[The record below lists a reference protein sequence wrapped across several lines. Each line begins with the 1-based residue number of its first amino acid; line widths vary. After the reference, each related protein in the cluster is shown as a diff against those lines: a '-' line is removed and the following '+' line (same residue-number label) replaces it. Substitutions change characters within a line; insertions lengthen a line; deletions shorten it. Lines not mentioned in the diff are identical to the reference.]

1 MRSLFAVEPDDRA
14 FEEVLA
20 RAVGMLR
27 EKARLRPEAYAELS
41 GSRLEGKARETLER
55 AAEGTAFEGTVELV
69 SGQRFPDIVVGG
81 YYGVEVKTTKSD
93 QWKSTGSSVA
103 EGTRVEGVERVYLL
117 FGKMGRPADF
127 RFKPYEDCLAEVVVT
142 HSPRYAIDMDLPP
155 GGTIFDKL
163 GVPYDELRRQEN
175 PIRTILDYYRS
186 RLKPGEEVW
195 WLDRPHVSNIVIRMW
210 QALPEGE
217 QLRYRAAGFAFFPEI
232 LGNSPAKFQRFTMWL
247 ATHEGVVCHNIR
259 DKYTS
264 AGRGDVR
271 VGEEVH
277 RDVPKVLV
285 VLGRLLPAVR
295 GLVEGTPPGELAAY
309 WGGGSVDEADRWACW
324 RRLAARHARTVSPAG
339 FPLEKFLDA
348 EGGIAAEKRYIRAV
362 DMIR

>member
-1 MRSLFAVEPDDRA
+1 MRSLFAVEPDDGA
-14 FEEVLA
+14 FEKVMALA
-20 RAVGMLR
+20 VEMLR
-27 EKARLRPEAYAELS
+27 EEARRFPDEYAALS
-41 GSRLEGKARETLER
+41 GSRLEGKVCEILGR
-55 AAEGTAFEGTVELV
+55 ATAGTPFEGTVELI

-103 EGTRVEGVERVYLL
+103 EGTRIEGVERVYLL

-195 WLDRPHVSNIVIRMW
+195 WLDRSHASSIVIRMW
-210 QALPEGE
+210 QALSTKE
-217 QLRYRAAGFAFFPEI
+217 QLAYRAAGFAFFPEI

-264 AGRGDVR
+264 AGRGDIHL
-271 VGEEVH
+271 GE
-277 RDVPKVLV
+277 RAYPDMPKILV
-285 VLGRLLPAVR
+285 TLGQSLPAVR
-295 GLVEGTPPGELAAY
+295 RLVESTSPGELAAY
-309 WGGGSVDEADRWACW
+309 WGQPVADGDRWSLW
-324 RRLAARHARTVSPAG
+324 QRLAAAHARSVSCDG
-339 FPLEKFLDA
+339 FPLEKFLDTA
-348 EGGIAAEKRYIRAV
+348 RE
-362 DMIR
+362 